1 MGRHLPFFMPERRAL
16 IMGESGARERKGRET
31 EILTPRLRLRP
42 LRKRD
47 AAALAALSASDPVR
61 MNLTVALLS
70 AESGARTFVVARLG
84 EQTLIGAGGFRPMAG
99 RPAAVEFAVCIAEA
113 EWGSGYGTEAT
124 QALVDVAFADPQVG
138 EVWASIRVTNVR
150 ARRVYEKCGFQP
162 RGTGMARLSATAGAF
177 PVEHIVLN
185 RRAWI
190 SLKAWGANHDHH
202 DGHRHR
208 ASA

>member
-1 MGRHLPFFMPERRAL
+1 MPERRAL
-16 IMGESGARERKGRET
+16 TMSESGSRERKGNET

-47 AAALAALSASDPVR
+47 AAALAKLSASDPVR
-61 MNLTVALLS
+61 QNLTVGFMA
-70 AESGARTFVVARLG
+70 AEPGAQSFVVERRS
-84 EQTLIGAGGFRPMAG
+84 ERVLIGAGGFRPMAG
-99 RPAAVEFAVCIAEA
+99 RAAAVEFAVCIVEA

-124 QALVDVAFADPQVG
+124 QALVDVAFADPRVV

-162 RGTGMARLSATAGAF
+162 RGTGMARASPTSGAF

-185 RRAWI
+185 RGAWS
-190 SLKAWGANHDHH
+190 SLKAWGAGHDDAHH
-202 DGHRHR
+202 DQRRR